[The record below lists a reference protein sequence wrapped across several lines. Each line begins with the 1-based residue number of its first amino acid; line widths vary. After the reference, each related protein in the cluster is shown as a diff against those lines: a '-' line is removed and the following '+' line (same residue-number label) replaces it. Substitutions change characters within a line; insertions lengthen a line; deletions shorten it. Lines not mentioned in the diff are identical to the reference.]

1 MRPDDG
7 SLPGRRM
14 AQEGLARVR
23 QAVLAA
29 PLPVKILLVSALVL
43 FVVLSFSLG
52 ARVWDVVVLVVLGYG
67 PYALWRGRTSV
78 AASVLVGIWGVVAIL
93 AVAAVTNRVGAGTV
107 PLLLLPAA
115 AVAAAHA
122 PALSRRYVPCR
133 TVALAMVWALPP
145 GLLIWWLVP
154 HHQVISYAVTW
165 LLGLSV
171 LGWRLGKSQQ
181 EARALS
187 RQQGRG
193 SALAAPRPPGAG
205 GRPAGGR
212 HSRPAAVA
220 RRPKHPG
227 CCRPRKARC
236 ARPSSRPPA
245 TGRPVRQRRR
255 RSPSPRPRPN
265 WRT

>member
-43 FVVLSFSLG
+43 FIVLSFSLG
-52 ARVWDVVVLVVLGYG
+52 ARVWDVVVLVVLGCG
-67 PYALWRGRTSV
+67 PYALWRGRTSL
-78 AASVLVGIWGVVAIL
+78 AASMLVGLWGVVAIL

-107 PLLLLPAA
+107 PLLLLPCA

-133 TVALAMVWALPP
+133 TVALTMLWALPP

-154 HHQVISYAVTW
+154 HDQVISYAVSW

-181 EARALS
+181 EARALN
-187 RQQGRG
+187 RQQNRTG
-193 SALAAPRPPGAG
+193 ALAVQRPLSLSFRANPPSWAH
-205 GRPAGGR
+205 RRIP
-212 HSRPAAVA
+212 VA
-220 RRPKHPG
+220 YIVHCTIMSSHIVRCTITRFAKTRRKQ
-227 CCRPRKARC
+227 AIV
-236 ARPSSRPPA
+236 A
-245 TGRPVRQRRR
+245 
-255 RSPSPRPRPN
+255 
-265 WRT
+265 

>member
-93 AVAAVTNRVGAGTV
+93 AVAEIYYGVEKSGRRDENQRRIERELDLFDIYPVTTQTARIYASIRVQAER
-107 PLLLLPAA
+107 P
-115 AVAAAHA
+115 VA
-122 PALSRRYVPCR
+122 P
-133 TVALAMVWALPP
+133 
-145 GLLIWWLVP
+145 
-154 HHQVISYAVTW
+154 
-165 LLGLSV
+165 
-171 LGWRLGKSQQ
+171 K
-181 EARALS
+181 
-187 RQQGRG
+187 GR
-193 SALAAPRPPGAG
+193 
-205 GRPAGGR
+205 
-212 HSRPAAVA
+212 VA
-220 RRPKHPG
+220 RLTY
-227 CCRPRKARC
+227 
-236 ARPSSRPPA
+236 SSRPP
-245 TGRPVRQRRR
+245 
-255 RSPSPRPRPN
+255 RS
-265 WRT
+265 RTMRC